1 MKHTITI
8 SKDGKSSLKTEY
20 GSSRGYLQKDLGD
33 IGVDVEVIDL
43 REKKLPVGQPAWA
56 VVNKEGDIVD
66 LHTHEVKRE
75 NLVLYDTEQIV
86 EGVFTRNDTTLP
98 SREAVEK
105 AMEQTTID
113 QQITLER
120 ARIIGEAEKKKL
132 DPIKFQKVE
141 GVWIQDVD
149 SYNQALIDIINI
161 IKGKK

>member
-1 MKHTITI
+1 MNKHTIFI
-8 SKDGKSSLKTEY
+8 DKDGSVTLTTYDPLYMVY
-20 GSSRGYLQKDLGD
+20 GLGD
-33 IGVDVEVIDL
+33 IGVDVE
-43 REKKLPVGQPAWA
+43 
-56 VVNKEGDIVD
+56 IVD
-66 LHTHEVKRE
+66 QR
-75 NLVLYDTEQIV
+75 I
-86 EGVFTRNDTTLP
+86 TLP